1 MLVSA
6 RARARSVV
14 LGRRCAPRTRSLSAA
29 AVGTLLLLAIPGVAG
44 AAAPAPCDG
53 VPQVTDVQGDGHHA
67 STDVLRAWLSEA
79 SGHLQAVVDVN
90 VGTFAPEHLDAD
102 INGSGFAFVF
112 TVAGQTR
119 YVRATAPPPNEAN
132 VSFDVGT
139 YNPATPGRFV
149 SAGPTTGTVARNP
162 IGHGTVT
169 IDIPVSTGAVTPAHL
184 TQLFVLTYDGIT
196 NDVPGWVDRA
206 PGGVLPDEASF
217 GADYVL
223 GSCDAGAGGGGGG
236 GPVTTTAVRMAAPT
250 SLKGGGNAVVT
261 GSVVPARGGVPV
273 VVTASAA
280 TTTKRTVRTA
290 ADGRFRMVLPVRET
304 TIVRAQAE
312 GIGSPSATVVVR
324 ATVHLVSNRRSGGIT
339 RIRGVIAPGLPGRIL
354 LIRTTAFRPSLAI
367 TTTGKRSF
375 TFRIRHP
382 QAGRYQLIY
391 IPSGERA
398 ERTTSR
404 AFTVRSARHGR
415 LSATGDG
422 SASRRK
428 P

>member
-6 RARARSVV
+6 CARTRAAGLV
-14 LGRRCAPRTRSLSAA
+14 RRRAPRIRSLSAV
-29 AVGTLLLLAIPGVAG
+29 AVGAVLVLAVPGVAG

-53 VPQVTDVQGDGHHA
+53 VPQITDVQGDGHHA
-67 STDVLRAWLSEA
+67 STDVLHAWLSEA
-79 SGHLQAVVDVN
+79 SGHLQAVMEVN
-90 VGTFAPEHLDAD
+90 VGTFAPEHMDAD

-132 VSFDVGT
+132 ISFDVGT

-149 SAGPTTGTVARNP
+149 SAGATTGAVAKNP
-162 IGHGTVT
+162 AGHGTVT
-169 IDIPVSTGAVTPAHL
+169 IDVPTTTGAVAPAHL
-184 TQLFVLTYDGIT
+184 TDLFVLTYDGIT
-196 NDVPGWVDRA
+196 NDVPAWVDRA

-217 GADYVL
+217 GADYVI
-223 GSCDAGAGGGGGG
+223 GSCDAGAGGGGG

-250 SLKGGGNAVVT
+250 SLKGGGNAVIT

-273 VVTASAA
+273 VVTASA
-280 TTTKRTVRTA
+280 TTTTTRTVRTA
-290 ADGRFRMVLPVRET
+290 ADGRFRAVLPVRET
-304 TIVRAQAE
+304 TIVRAAAE
-312 GIGSPSATVVVR
+312 GIGSPTATVVVR
-324 ATVHLVSNRRSGGIT
+324 ATVHLISNRRSGGIT

-354 LIRTTAFRPSLAI
+354 LVRTTAFQPSLTI
-367 TTTGKRSF
+367 RTTGKRSF

-382 QAGRYQLIY
+382 RGGRYQLIY

-404 AFTVRSARHGR
+404 AFTIRSARHGR
-415 LSATGDG
+415 LAASGDG
-422 SASRRK
+422 STPRRK